1 MHLIGSASG
10 SIYISGCQSQIKGSF
25 SKRCSPA
32 PNLALSWKRFSSC
45 MLLFRL
51 HFSGQTE
58 KMTTATREKKQGASP
73 VACRPVGRLHRTP
86 PRRWSPRSPRCWAA
100 RMRRCHSPPRT
111 PPAAAAAPRGAPC
124 SARGSPPVHISHIS
138 HARITAVSHLSVTAT
153 IQRPAAPGG
162 SALLGPWIVATAR

>member
-1 MHLIGSASG
+1 MHLIGSAAATIAFPG
-10 SIYISGCQSQIKGSF
+10 ANLNT
-25 SKRCSPA
+25 RA
-32 PNLALSWKRFSSC
+32 PSASVAAQHPKLALSWNCFSSC

-86 PRRWSPRSPRCWAA
+86 PRRWSPRSRQCWAA
-100 RMRRCHSPPRT
+100 RMRRCHLPPRT

-124 SARGSPPVHISHIS
+124 SARGSPPVHIGHNS
-138 HARITAVSHLSVTAT
+138 HARMNLVSHLLITAT
-153 IQRPAAPGG
+153 IQ
-162 SALLGPWIVATAR
+162 